1 MTVSSREGH
10 PNVQL
15 FYSPISREP
24 TIEYVKMARKGI
36 PGCYIRW
43 VRGFLS
49 DRKAFLSWQGAT
61 SRKRT
66 FSEGLPQ
73 GSVLAPLLWL
83 IYMDDLLDSNPQCSF
98 VFAFAAQG
106 STLLECETA
115 LQPAA
120 DLLYSWCSIW
130 KVSLSTTNS
139 VVSFFTLDPRETNGK
154 AQPTIYFGPEKVSF
168 EGTPRLL

>member
-1 MTVSSREGH
+1 MAV
-10 PNVQL
+10 L
-15 FYSPISREP
+15 
-24 TIEYVKMARKGI
+24 VKMARKVI

-49 DRKAFLSWQGAT
+49 DRKAFISWQGAS
-61 SRKRT
+61 SRKQT

-73 GSVLAPLLWL
+73 GSVLASLLWL
-83 IYMDDLLDSNPQCSF
+83 IYMDDLLDSNPQCSL
-98 VFAFAAQG
+98 VFAFADDTTFAAQG

-130 KVSLSTTNS
+130 KVSISTTKL
-139 VVSFFTLDPRETNGK
+139 VVSFFILDPRETNGK
-154 AQPTIYFGPEKVSF
+154 A
-168 EGTPRLL
+168 